1 MAHEKDIDQEADEPV
16 VHPLFRELLK
26 PFTRFDEA
34 TKEMFDKEDEDV

>member
-1 MAHEKDIDQEADEPV
+1 MTHADEGESERV

-34 TKEMFDKEDEDV
+34 TKEMFDKEDDDV